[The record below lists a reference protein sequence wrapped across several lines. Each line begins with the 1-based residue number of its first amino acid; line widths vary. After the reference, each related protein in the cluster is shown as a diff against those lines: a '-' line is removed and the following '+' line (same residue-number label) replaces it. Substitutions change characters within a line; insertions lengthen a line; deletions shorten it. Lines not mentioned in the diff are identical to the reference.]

1 MKKYLLL
8 LLAFACLLMLSG
20 CGCEHQWMNIAGGH
34 GQICVSC
41 DETQNT
47 DEPCT
52 WEEASCLVAKKCTV
66 CGATDGEALGHLF
79 DESAPDC
86 ENPKHCGR
94 CGAAEGEAKPHNWV
108 EATTEA
114 PKTCLDCGMTEGERI
129 ITDPRFTTAACQ
141 ALFGSWE
148 GGYTMTGEMMGNA
161 EIPDMPVIL
170 GITFHNDGTYSET
183 ARMADKEGYTKL
195 LKAYYIQALYA
206 EFETMHGMT
215 KEQADQV
222 MLQAYGMN
230 TEDYAGVMATAI
242 DWDTLLA
249 ASCQEGV
256 YYVENRTLYSG
267 PDWNTLEGEALKLGE
282 NTLTLSIEDIGEV
295 LLTRVK

>member
-1 MKKYLLL
+1 MRKYLPLL
-8 LLAFACLLMLSG
+8 LVLACMLILSG
-20 CGCEHQWMNIAGGH
+20 CGCEHQWMDIAGGH
-34 GQICVSC
+34 GQICAFC

-52 WEEASCLVAKKCTV
+52 WAEASCLEAKRCTV
-66 CGATDGEALGHLF
+66 CGVTEGEALGHLF

-86 ENPKHCGR
+86 ENPKRCGR

-129 ITDPRFTTAACQ
+129 ITDPRFTTAACRP
-141 ALFGSWE
+141 LFGSWE
-148 GGYTMTGEMMGNA
+148 GAYTMTGEMMGDA

-183 ARMADKEGYTKL
+183 MRMADKAGYAKL
-195 LKAYYIQALYA
+195 MKAYYTQALYA
-206 EFETMHGMT
+206 EFENTYGMT
-215 KEQADQV
+215 KEQTDQA

-230 TEDYAGVMATAI
+230 TEDYAEVLAAAI
-242 DWDTLLA
+242 DWDALLA
-249 ASCQEGV
+249 ASCQQGV
-256 YYVENRTLYSG
+256 YYVADNTLYSG
-267 PDWNTLEGEALKLGE
+267 PDWDTMKGEALKLEG
-282 NTLTLSIEDIGEV
+282 NNLTLSVADIGEV